1 MIKNIFKNIFTARLL
16 NGEKLE
22 FPCLRSFVG
31 LKFSILLFA
40 LYGFSNVVGAQ
51 SNSNTKPNIIFIL
64 ADDLGYGD
72 LGCYGQQKIETPN
85 IDALA
90 KHGLRFTQYYS
101 GSSVCAPARATFM
114 TGLHTGHSP
123 IRGNKTYPPEGQT
136 PLPDSVITIAN
147 ALQQHGYATGAFGK
161 WSLGYITSSGDPAKK
176 GFDKFYGYN
185 CQTLAHNYYPDHLW
199 NNHER
204 INFPKNHEN
213 KNAYS
218 AELIQQQALNFIEQ
232 NNQSFFV
239 YLPYTLPHAELIV
252 PHDSLYYYYIKKF
265 NEKPDTSK
273 KKYDR
278 RIRDPYPRACYAAMV
293 SRLDRYVGEILKEIE
308 QKGIADNT
316 LIIFTSD
323 NGPHKE
329 GGNDPAYFNSNG
341 IFRGIKRDLYE
352 GGIREPFI
360 AYWPGK
366 IKPGITTQVCALWD
380 MYPTFLELAGVK
392 GPNKTDGISIVPT
405 LLHTRKQQQHKFL
418 YWEFHENKGRQ
429 AVRWN
434 NWKGVRL
441 EVNKN
446 ADAPVELYN
455 LSKDPSEKT
464 NIADKYPE
472 IVNKI
477 KQMMT
482 EAHVPAPDWPLLP
495 GEFVNH

>member
-1 MIKNIFKNIFTARLL
+1 MKYIK
-16 NGEKLE
+16 
-22 FPCLRSFVG
+22 SF
-31 LKFSILLFA
+31 LFFA
-40 LYGFSNVVGAQ
+40 FCMGFITTRAQ
-51 SNSNTKPNIIFIL
+51 DSHSDSKPNIIFIF

-90 KHGLRFTQYYS
+90 KRGLRFTQFYS
-101 GSSVCAPARATFM
+101 GSSVCAPARATFL

-123 IRGNKTYPPEGQT
+123 VRGNKTFKPEGQT
-136 PLPDSVITIAN
+136 PLPDSVITFAN
-147 ALQQHGYATGAFGK
+147 ILQQHGYATGAFGK
-161 WSLGYITSSGDPAKK
+161 WSLGYITTSGDPAKK
-176 GFDKFYGYN
+176 GFDQFYGYN

-199 NNHER
+199 NNHQR
-204 INFPKNHEN
+204 IDFKDNYEK
-213 KNAYS
+213 KAVYS
-218 AELIQQQALNFIEQ
+218 ADLIHERALKFIRQ
-232 NNQSFFV
+232 GNQPFFV

-252 PHDSLYYYYIKKF
+252 PHDSIYYYYIKKF
-265 NEKPDTSK
+265 NEKPDTSEH
-273 KKYDR
+273 KYDG

-293 SRLDRYVGEILKEIE
+293 TRLDNYVGEIVKAVK

-329 GGNDPAYFNSNG
+329 GGNDPEYFNSSG

-366 IKPGITTQVCALWD
+366 IKPGVTSQVCALWD
-380 MYPTFLELAGVK
+380 MYPTFLELAGVTSS
-392 GPNKTDGISIVPT
+392 NKTDGISIVPT
-405 LLHTRKQQQHKFL
+405 LLHTRKQQQHKYL
-418 YWEFHENKGRQ
+418 YWEFHENNGRQ

-446 ADAPVELYN
+446 ADAPIELYN
-455 LSKDPSEKT
+455 LAVDPSETKNVAAT
-464 NIADKYPE
+464 YPGIVKRIKE
-472 IVNKI
+472 IMK
-477 KQMMT
+477 
-482 EAHVPAPDWPLLP
+482 EAHVRNPDWPLLP
-495 GEFVNH
+495 EEFVKKN